1 MMSYSRVQEMRSF
14 HGMGAMRLRR
24 APVPVRRVSPGLI
37 VSNGGAPPPVSD
49 VELSFIDKVPVWV
62 FPVAA
67 AVLMGGLYWYTS

>member
-1 MMSYSRVQEMRSF
+1 
-14 HGMGAMRLRR
+14 
-24 APVPVRRVSPGLI
+24 VPVRRVSPGLI